1 MRRSPYDLAR
11 DPSLWGKDAY
21 ETLEKALDDVR
32 VDDRKTAIKALQNS
46 TEQSKALKYLKV

>member
-1 MRRSPYDLAR
+1 VCRSPYDLAR

-21 ETLEKALDDVR
+21 DTLEKALDDVR

-46 TEQSKALKYLKV
+46 TEQSKALKYLQV